1 MRQAFEAWAQ
11 RDGHIV
17 RRREDKPE
25 EYLVYETQRR
35 WLIWQA
41 ALAHGQKAAAEAPQK
56 FAPSEN
62 QPQKMQA
69 DEASPQLAFEL
80 RVGARRMVGENLL
93 RLTLIR
99 NAGAAFSIGNQATWL
114 FTLVSLAILV
124 SAAVSLTLI
133 PMLGA
138 RFLHRTKADDPS
150 LRWTA
155 WWDPFRGPRMS
166 PGSRRTARSGWP
178 GPGHYR

>member
-41 ALAHGQKAAAEAPQK
+41 ALAHGQKAAAEASQK
-56 FAPSEN
+56 FAPAES

-69 DEASPQLAFEL
+69 DEAAVRNSVLNEVLDAFSEL
-80 RVGARRMVGENLL
+80 DD
-93 RLTLIR
+93 
-99 NAGAAFSIGNQATWL
+99 NAGVEGIVRVIQNL
-114 FTLVSLAILV
+114 KKKHR
-124 SAAVSLTLI
+124 AAVEE
-133 PMLGA
+133 
-138 RFLHRTKADDPS
+138 KA
-150 LRWTA
+150 
-155 WWDPFRGPRMS
+155 
-166 PGSRRTARSGWP
+166 
-178 GPGHYR
+178 